1 MRRIN
6 AFIIILM
13 LSAAGFSQ
21 NTVENKTEGDNS
33 GKSDTITAADTEKK
47 GQDKQKLP
55 LGYGNLAWGMYV
67 SEAMDKIAGTLTY
80 TDDKKIIVSKDGEL
94 EYRYGFF
101 YIDPQLTDMDIPLA
115 ETDKQPETGTDTTAG
130 DTTTDTA
137 TAEKKDEGRLF
148 YVSLN
153 FPYLDKD
160 VVYNKIKEKYGLHT
174 GDNIKNNQGAIAW
187 KSDDTII
194 IMWVDNYKKRPYCRR
209 VIYISRKIS
218 KEVST
223 YTSNIFNRTELDLIK
238 RINP

>member
-1 MRRIN
+1 
-6 AFIIILM
+6 
-13 LSAAGFSQ
+13 
-21 NTVENKTEGDNS
+21 
-33 GKSDTITAADTEKK
+33 
-47 GQDKQKLP
+47 
-55 LGYGNLAWGMYV
+55 
-67 SEAMDKIAGTLTY
+67 LTY